1 MAEGGGSHH
10 CSISFRYSRILP
22 QGRQAR
28 VTRGVPIGSPKGVP
42 VPTPELR
49 SNSTD
54 TVFSG
59 TVFSDTIFSDTVA
72 SLRAA
77 GCVFAEDEAH
87 LLLDAAADAAE
98 LLGFLERRV
107 AGYPL
112 EHIIGWAQFGGL
124 RVAVGPGVFV
134 PRRRTEL
141 VVDEAAA
148 LLRGNPGLPGNP
160 GGPGPLAHVVV
171 DLCCGSGAVGAALA
185 RRVGGIELH
194 AADID
199 PIAVKCA
206 RRNLGEAGGQV
217 YEGDL
222 YEPLPPRLLGKVG
235 LLAVNAPYVPTE
247 AITMMPHEA
256 REHESRIAL
265 DGGADGLAFHRRIAA
280 GAPDWLA
287 PGGYLLIE
295 TSERQAEGTA
305 SINAGAGFS
314 IRIVHSEELDGTV
327 VIGLRA
333 QAT

>member
-10 CSISFRYSRILP
+10 CSISSRYSRILP

-49 SNSTD
+49 SNSTNAVFSASVFSS
-54 TVFSG
+54 TVFST
-59 TVFSDTIFSDTVA
+59 TVFSDTVA

-87 LLLDAAADAAE
+87 LLLDSAADPAE

-112 EHIIGWAQFGGL
+112 EHIIGWADFGGL
-124 RVAVGPGVFV
+124 RVAVDSGVFV

-148 LLRGNPGLPGNP
+148 LLRGNPGGRR
-160 GGPGPLAHVVV
+160 PLAHVVV

-206 RRNLGEAGGQV
+206 RRNVGEAGGQV

-247 AITMMPHEA
+247 AISMMPHEA

-265 DGGADGLAFHRRIAA
+265 DGGADGLTFHRRIAA
-280 GAPDWLA
+280 GAPGWLA

-305 SINAGAGFS
+305 SIMAAAGFS